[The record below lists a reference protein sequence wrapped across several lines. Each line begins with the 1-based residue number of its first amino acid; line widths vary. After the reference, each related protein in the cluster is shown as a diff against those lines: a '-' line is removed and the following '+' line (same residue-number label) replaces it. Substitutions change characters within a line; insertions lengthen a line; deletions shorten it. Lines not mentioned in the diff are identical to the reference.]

1 MSIREIARMTGLSIT
16 TVSHAING
24 TRPVSE
30 KSRRLV
36 EEAIRRT
43 GYRPNLAARALKTQK
58 SNIIALIIPSTEP
71 GNSTNCF
78 FFDVLGGVKDTLQR
92 RGYDLIV
99 STYSERRSDIR
110 LDSVSVLKKSW
121 IDGLLLVPNSRHSRY
136 DELLAGVDLPTVL
149 LDRRL
154 DGCDLPL
161 VCCDNESA
169 AEQAV
174 GLLADSGRARIGYLG
189 GALDLSTAY
198 DRYAGY
204 RRALE
209 TRGLPL
215 DPGLVRLGL
224 DYSIEAGREAA
235 RELVGQGADAVFA
248 ANSVLT
254 MGLVKYLG
262 GAGIAIPGRVAV
274 VGFDDYDW
282 TEIANPPITAVRQ
295 SAFAMG
301 AKGAEMLIGLIEGRE
316 PPERTVLLPAGL
328 TLRESHG
335 PAQP

>member
-136 DELLAGVDLPTVL
+136 DELARGRRPAHRPARPPARRLRPAARLLRQRIRRRAGRRPAGRFGPRAHRLPRRRARP
-149 LDRRL
+149 LDRLRPLCRL
-154 DGCDLPL
+154 P
-161 VCCDNESA
+161 E
-169 AEQAV
+169 
-174 GLLADSGRARIGYLG
+174 
-189 GALDLSTAY
+189 GA
-198 DRYAGY
+198 
-204 RRALE
+204 
-209 TRGLPL
+209 
-215 DPGLVRLGL
+215 
-224 DYSIEAGREAA
+224 
-235 RELVGQGADAVFA
+235 
-248 ANSVLT
+248 
-254 MGLVKYLG
+254 
-262 GAGIAIPGRVAV
+262 
-274 VGFDDYDW
+274 
-282 TEIANPPITAVRQ
+282 
-295 SAFAMG
+295 
-301 AKGAEMLIGLIEGRE
+301 
-316 PPERTVLLPAGL
+316 
-328 TLRESHG
+328 
-335 PAQP
+335 

>member
-209 TRGLPL
+209 KRGLPL

-224 DYSIEAGREAA
+224 D
-235 RELVGQGADAVFA
+235 
-248 ANSVLT
+248 
-254 MGLVKYLG
+254 
-262 GAGIAIPGRVAV
+262 
-274 VGFDDYDW
+274 
-282 TEIANPPITAVRQ
+282 
-295 SAFAMG
+295 
-301 AKGAEMLIGLIEGRE
+301 
-316 PPERTVLLPAGL
+316 
-328 TLRESHG
+328 
-335 PAQP
+335 

>member
-92 RGYDLIV
+92 LGYDLIV

-174 GLLADSGRARIGYLG
+174 GLLADSAARASATSAARSTSRPPTTAMPVTGGRLKSAGSP
-189 GALDLSTAY
+189 ST
-198 DRYAGY
+198 
-204 RRALE
+204 
-209 TRGLPL
+209 
-215 DPGLVRLGL
+215 PGLSAWGSTIRSRRGGKRPASSS
-224 DYSIEAGREAA
+224 DRGRTPS
-235 RELVGQGADAVFA
+235 L
-248 ANSVLT
+248 
-254 MGLVKYLG
+254 
-262 GAGIAIPGRVAV
+262 
-274 VGFDDYDW
+274 
-282 TEIANPPITAVRQ
+282 PPTAC
-295 SAFAMG
+295 
-301 AKGAEMLIGLIEGRE
+301 
-316 PPERTVLLPAGL
+316 
-328 TLRESHG
+328 
-335 PAQP
+335 

>member
-1 MSIREIARMTGLSIT
+1 MPNVCAKTFGTEKACAGRGRKGVSIREIARMTGLSIT

-198 DRYAGY
+198 DRYA
-204 RRALE
+204 
-209 TRGLPL
+209 
-215 DPGLVRLGL
+215 LVG
-224 DYSIEAGREAA
+224 GRENDGS
-235 RELVGQGADAVFA
+235 RERNPFENPKRLAVGQMNIQEDQFRHRIGTKPFDTFSNTIQHGYDLYVGSLITQECLQIADGRFLVF
-248 ANSVLT
+248 N
-254 MGLVKYLG
+254 
-262 GAGIAIPGRVAV
+262 
-274 VGFDDYDW
+274 D
-282 TEIANPPITAVRQ
+282 
-295 SAFAMG
+295 
-301 AKGAEMLIGLIEGRE
+301 
-316 PPERTVLLPAGL
+316 
-328 TLRESHG
+328 
-335 PAQP
+335 